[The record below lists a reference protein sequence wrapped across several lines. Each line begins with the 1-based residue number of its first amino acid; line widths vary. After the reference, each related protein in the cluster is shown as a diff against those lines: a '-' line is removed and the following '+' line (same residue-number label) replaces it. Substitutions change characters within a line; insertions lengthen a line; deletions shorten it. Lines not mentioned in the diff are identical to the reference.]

1 VTLQKYL
8 TLSITQQED
17 LAKIINSTVKK
28 HLKEHSSALAIRK
41 TQRETGASLMLV
53 RHCMRQDEAIVR
65 EGKSRKLA
73 AAKGWSWNLL

>member
-53 RHCMRQDEAIVR
+53 RHCIKQDEAIVSQNR
-65 EGKSRKLA
+65 VRKLA
-73 AAKGWSWNLL
+73 ASKGWAWI